1 MVERLY
7 RRDQGLEQLMAKQGL
22 GQVDLNVRA
31 RLAIMGMSEDP
42 ARDLGVLFSSGQP
55 IEASTRELLTDLFG
69 GRALGTELVLKNTGS
84 AAVYRR
90 VRKRLVM
97 TAAVG
102 TICKLDQH
110 GEKTKAKEQL
120 ASHFGCSLK
129 TIERYLTLKQKADR
143 WASHRMGHR
152 NNPVGTTT
160 WHLFVAFLYADA
172 TKQQPHCV
180 VKSSLPSLCA
190 MLESADQEHA
200 DGVTSSDSP
209 ISKIRFR

>member
-1 MVERLY
+1 
-7 RRDQGLEQLMAKQGL
+7 MAKHGL
-22 GQVDLNVRA
+22 GQVDLNKRA
-31 RLAIMGMSEDP
+31 QLAILGRSEDP
-42 ARDLGVLFSSGQP
+42 ARDIEALLSSGQP
-55 IEASTRELLTDLFG
+55 IETRTRVLLTELFG
-69 GRALGTELVLKNTGS
+69 GRNFGTELILKNTQS
-84 AAVYRR
+84 AGVYRR

-97 TAAVG
+97 TAAVRPIS
-102 TICKLDQH
+102 TSNQH

-120 ASHFGCSLK
+120 ASHYGCSFK
-129 TIERYLTLKQKADR
+129 TIEKYLALRKKSES
-143 WASHRMGHR
+143 WARRRLDHPD
-152 NNPVGTTT
+152 NPAGTTE

-180 VKSSLPSLCA
+180 VKPSLPSLCA